1 MVEEAAQADG
11 GVQPSPPERPLSGTR
26 SAGSG
31 KGDATTGSAG
41 AGVSSKGKGQ
51 TGAESDGSEESGKGK
66 GQTGAGSARSAESG
80 KGARPQDVARATL
93 AMKGIEL
100 PTKGQSKGQGQA
112 SKPSALVTL
121 DSVTPTLIRMP
132 PDRPT
137 AGEPSRLLSRPRP
150 EATAA
155 AAPPPVGT
163 DPSSLPRSAR
173 QDANA
178 DTLSVRLDEIMERL
192 QVLEQRSVEILN
204 LLRAHPRLSSLD

>member
-1 MVEEAAQADG
+1 MVEEAEQADG
-11 GVQPSPPERPLSGTR
+11 GVQPSPPERPLSGTG
-26 SAGSG
+26 SAGSAVSGKG
-31 KGDATTGSAG
+31 KGDAAAGSAG
-41 AGVSSKGKGQ
+41 AGLPS
-51 TGAESDGSEESGKGK
+51 KGK
-66 GQTGAGSARSAESG
+66 GQTGAGSDGSAESG
-80 KGARPQDVARATL
+80 KGKGQGAGSAGSAKPQDVALATL

-100 PTKGQSKGQGQA
+100 PTKGQNKGQGQA
-112 SKPSALVTL
+112 SKPPAPVTL
-121 DSVTPTLIRMP
+121 DSVTPMLIRTP

-137 AGEPSRLLSRPRP
+137 ASCLLSRPCP

-192 QVLEQRSVEILN
+192 QVLEQDNVEILN
-204 LLRAHPRLSSLD
+204 LLRAHPRLSWT